1 MAAPAYQDR
10 AVRQDTAA
18 EDRLSVTLTRRI
30 AAPPA
35 RVYAAWTEPAHLMR
49 WFGSDGGPTLLAETD
64 LRVGGRFHLRFRKL
78 DDGIERDVSG
88 VYRTLEPPRR
98 LSFSWIWSGQPAHE
112 SLVTIELRPE
122 GEATHL
128 TLTHAQLP
136 DDAATRASHHDGW
149 TGALNKLCALFA

>member
-1 MAAPAYQDR
+1 M
-10 AVRQDTAA
+10 DTATA
-18 EDRLSVTLTRRI
+18 TKPSLTIKKRFNQ
-30 AAPPA
+30 PPA
-35 RVYAAWTEPAHLMR
+35 RVYAAWTEPTHLMR

-78 DDGIERDVSG
+78 GEGIERDVSG

-122 GEATHL
+122 GKATHL
-128 TLTHAQLP
+128 TLIHARLP

-149 TGALNKLCALFA
+149 TGALDKLCALFA